1 MNWNDSEDFEEVF
14 LEIRKQLYK
23 DDFFELMKVENVEKF
38 LEYLRDELSNSN
50 DDELLSDVLMRTFK
64 TYEEWEVGSALD
76 ELSEKG
82 LVQMVLR
89 EDGKL
94 AYQATEEGI
103 QINDFIHSMSNHVGV
118 RAEETPDNIM
128 DIKYSADV
136 YKVTGVD
143 DSIKFVDHGGNFEF
157 IVIPAGQQHD
167 GEEFIQFYH
176 TIFTHYND
184 PGPNG
189 QYELVDEVQLYD
201 MLNKNYNQY

>member
-1 MNWNDSEDFEEVF
+1 MNWDNNEDFEEVF

-23 DDFFELMKVENVEKF
+23 DDFFELMKVENIEKF

-50 DDELLSDVLMRTFK
+50 DDELLSDVLMRAFR
-64 TYEEWEVGSALD
+64 TYEEWEVGAALD

-94 AYQATEEGI
+94 AYQATEEGN
-103 QINDFIHSMSNHVGV
+103 QINDFIQSSMNHTGY
-118 RAEETPDNIM
+118 REEEKSGRIM
-128 DIKYSADV
+128 NIKYSTDV

-143 DSIKFVDHGGNFEF
+143 DSIKFVDHGNNFEF
-157 IVIPAGQQHD
+157 VVIPAGKQHD
-167 GEEFIQFYH
+167 GEEFIEFYH

>member
-1 MNWNDSEDFEEVF
+1 MNWNDSKDFEEVF
-14 LEIRKQLYK
+14 LEIKKQLYK

-50 DDELLSDVLMRTFK
+50 DDELLSDVLMRVFR
-64 TYEEWEVGSALD
+64 TYEEWEVGAALD

-94 AYQATEEGI
+94 AYQATEDGI
-103 QINDFIHSMSNHVGV
+103 QINDFIHSMLNHVGV
-118 RAEETPDNIM
+118 RAEQKSHKIM
-128 DIKYSADV
+128 DIKYSEDV
-136 YKVTGVD
+136 YKVIDLTDGMRL
-143 DSIKFVDHGGNFEF
+143 VDHGNNYEF
-157 IVIPAGQQHD
+157 MIIPAGKQHD
-167 GEEFIQFYH
+167 GEEFVEFYH

>member
-1 MNWNDSEDFEEVF
+1 
-14 LEIRKQLYK
+14 
-23 DDFFELMKVENVEKF
+23 
-38 LEYLRDELSNSN
+38 
-50 DDELLSDVLMRTFK
+50 MRAFR
-64 TYEEWEVGSALD
+64 TYEEWEVGAALD

-94 AYQATEEGI
+94 AYQATEEGN
-103 QINDFIHSMSNHVGV
+103 QINDFIQSSMNHTGY
-118 RAEETPDNIM
+118 REEEKSGRIM
-128 DIKYSADV
+128 NIKYSTDV

-143 DSIKFVDHGGNFEF
+143 DSIKFVDHGNNFEF
-157 IVIPAGQQHD
+157 VVIPAGKQHD
-167 GEEFIQFYH
+167 GEEFIEFYH

>member
-118 RAEETPDNIM
+118 RVEETPDNIM

>member
-1 MNWNDSEDFEEVF
+1 MNWNDSKDFEEVF

-50 DDELLSDVLMRTFK
+50 DDELLSDVLMRVFR
-64 TYEEWEVGSALD
+64 TYEEWEVGAALD

-94 AYQATEEGI
+94 AYQATEAGMEVNDLINFGSV
-103 QINDFIHSMSNHVGV
+103 QIENQKNEIF
-118 RAEETPDNIM
+118 
-128 DIKYSADV
+128 
-136 YKVTGVD
+136 KVTGVD
-143 DSIKFVDHGGNFEF
+143 DSIKFVDHCDNFE
-157 IVIPAGQQHD
+157 IVVIPAGKQHD

>member
-50 DDELLSDVLMRTFK
+50 DDELLSDVLMRTFR
-64 TYEEWEVGSALD
+64 TYEEWEVGTALD

-118 RAEETPDNIM
+118 REEETSGNIM
-128 DIKYSADV
+128 DIKYSTDV

-157 IVIPAGQQHD
+157 IVIPAGRQHD

>member
-1 MNWNDSEDFEEVF
+1 MNWNDSEDFEELF

-23 DDFFELMKVENVEKF
+23 DDFFELMKVENIEKF
-38 LEYLRDELSNSN
+38 FEYLRDELSNSN
-50 DDELLSDVLMRTFK
+50 DDELLSDVLMRTFR
-64 TYEEWEVGSALD
+64 TYEEWEVGAALD

-94 AYQATEEGI
+94 AYQATEEGN
-103 QINDFIHSMSNHVGV
+103 QINDFIQSSMNHVGY
-118 RAEETPDNIM
+118 REEETPGRIM
-128 DIKYSADV
+128 DIKYSTDV
-136 YKVTGVD
+136 YRVTGVD
-143 DSIKFVDHGGNFEF
+143 DSIKFVDHGNNFEF
-157 IVIPAGQQHD
+157 VVIPAGRQHD
-167 GEEFIQFYH
+167 GDEFVEFYH

-184 PGPNG
+184 SGPNG

>member
-1 MNWNDSEDFEEVF
+1 MNWNDSKDFEEVF

-50 DDELLSDVLMRTFK
+50 DDELLSDVLMRVFR
-64 TYEEWEVGSALD
+64 TYEEWEVGVALD

-94 AYQATEEGI
+94 AYQATEVGMEVNDLINSGSV
-103 QINDFIHSMSNHVGV
+103 QIENQKNEIMGV
-118 RAEETPDNIM
+118 
-128 DIKYSADV
+128 KYSNEIF
-136 YKVTGVD
+136 KVTGVD
-143 DSIKFVDHGGNFEF
+143 DSIKFVDHGNNFE
-157 IVIPAGQQHD
+157 IVVIPAGKQHD

-176 TIFTHYND
+176 TIFTHYHD

-189 QYELVDEVQLYD
+189 QYELVDEVHLYD

>member
-118 RAEETPDNIM
+118 RVEETPDNIM

-157 IVIPAGQQHD
+157 IVIPAGKQHD